1 MTKAYNEN
9 DGYVGFW
16 IKDTPYEVSRA
27 IILTPETGIR
37 IYLGYSETVQN
48 DLRKKCGG
56 YVPNYFGGSKDVLNE
71 VYMNGRRY
79 YEFPMWERKPGTAKS
94 LNLKD
99 VVIPKINLSVAV
111 CKALAHYNN
120 IDIELAS
127 LICSQFGGDINKEKS
142 EDKWPDLFGI
152 LTEEKCDSQLR

>member
-142 EDKWPDLFGI
+142 RINGQTYSVF
-152 LTEEKCDSQLR
+152 